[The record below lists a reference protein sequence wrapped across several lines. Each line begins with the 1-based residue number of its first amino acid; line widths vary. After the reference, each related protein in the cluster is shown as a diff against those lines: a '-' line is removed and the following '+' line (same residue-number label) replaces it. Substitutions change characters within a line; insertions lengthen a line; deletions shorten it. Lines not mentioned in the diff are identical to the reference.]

1 MWQDVLT
8 YLSEE
13 EFWGLEFFH
22 YPTDFFSVEVVEL
35 YALKTPLKAEAV
47 FRSLSRGPDGLVRV
61 TRPESFVISSVL
73 TSQVLFFFLA
83 FGRCRTEARSL
94 HEHKQSERHLYK
106 DPVGPSKLA
115 NQN

>member
-1 MWQDVLT
+1 VWQDVLT

-73 TSQVLFFFLA
+73 TSQVLFFFP
-83 FGRCRTEARSL
+83 RVWPMS
-94 HEHKQSERHLYK
+94 H
-106 DPVGPSKLA
+106 
-115 NQN
+115 